1 MFWRSLFARRTNLYK
16 THVSLQVFNSKSVNL
31 RNYSACIS
39 STFRGRDGNQSYFTN
54 YPKLSSCFSLQR
66 HYCSKG
72 LLDGDVTGFQET
84 QREKELHKITQLFPN
99 PRVTLNEFTAKT
111 PDKVFEIHYK
121 QNMSAPKIGRKK
133 QKPQANGW
141 TCTYAFV
148 WPEKIKF
155 EATALSKRLAA
166 EKAAIQAIHYL
177 HLNNHIDNKGHPVYD
192 RDKIKELKDTIQE
205 PMRINVSQK
214 SMERID
220 RIWEDY
226 ESGIKDIYDRTFKDA
241 ANKMIATSPT
251 LTKDSTIDEDDGFT
265 ESETK
270 VCDDEV
276 DDILDQK
283 VHIHPVY
290 GKTVTP
296 PSETVLQRRERL
308 LVQKFQRY
316 DEELSPALPID
327 NYVDQIT
334 STLETS
340 RVAVIVGAAGCG
352 KSTRGPAAV
361 LRHLRSKADI
371 IVSEPRRVAARGLAE
386 RVAFEMGEEVGE
398 TIGYQVRLQA
408 RPPRPPAGGL
418 LYCTSGVL
426 LRRLQANPGLTGCT
440 HVFIDEAHERDVNTD
455 ITLLLLKRALE
466 LNPELHVIVMSAT
479 LDIGVFTKALELNPK
494 LHVIVMSATLDIGVF
509 TKYFDA
515 CPVIEVPGRA
525 YPVQVTYLDEIEKQF
540 NIILPATRENCQK
553 EDGRPYINCQ
563 EIVEVIKSVD
573 RTQPDGAML
582 VFLPGWAEI
591 QQTKQLLN
599 QTFSES
605 THSILPV
612 HSRLST
618 SDQVK
623 IFSKPPPGVRKIVLA
638 TNIAE
643 TSITINDVVYVID
656 AGAHKENRIKEGT
669 ATASLETVWVSLA
682 GAKQRQGRAGRV
694 QPGHCY
700 KLYTREKEAE
710 LTPHTT
716 PEILRVPLDQ
726 TVLDCKSYA
735 PEDKVEDFLSNLPE
749 PPTHKAIQFAVND
762 LIDLGALTPSEQMT
776 RVGHILS
783 SMPLAPRLGRA
794 LLHSAVAGNVLT
806 LANVLT
812 HCQDNQQ
819 LFSNSVERR
828 EAPRLGRALLHS
840 AVAGNVL
847 TLANVL
853 THCQDNQQLFS
864 NSVERREEIRE
875 FKSKYSDT
883 SDHAALHWI
892 QDEFEQRIEEGWSSV
907 DEWCGQHG
915 LRKERLRMV
924 KWSKY
929 GQTVEEEGWSSV
941 DEWCGQHGL
950 RKERLRMVK
959 YHAALHWIQDEF
971 EQRIEEEGWSGVDEW
986 CGQHGLR
993 KERLRMVKFCTK
1005 NWSDTSDH
1013 AALHWIQDEFEQRI
1027 EEGWSSVDEWC
1038 GQHGL
1043 RKERLRMVKSLSN
1056 LYLEHLLKCGILEP
1070 TIEPEELNRFSEID
1084 EITCGILLSGSNALL
1099 KTKRQVKTKG
1109 KLKTATEL
1117 FTSTGDRAHIGSES
1131 VNYHIAKRKP
1141 NTLLTYFGGLHSTE
1155 RRALVVYMT
1164 SIVPPH
1170 TALLFCMGDIKK
1182 EVLSEGDEE
1191 EAILSLPKHKLH
1203 VHMTSS
1209 QADHILKAREMLW
1222 NTFQYYINRD
1232 MKTLDYEENTRI
1244 SRFKVR
1250 LLKAIGRVLVEGHR
1264 EYVQGKK
1271 IEEFVDR

>member
-1 MFWRSLFARRTNLYK
+1 MFWRRLFAGKSNLYK

-31 RNYSACIS
+31 RNYSAYVS
-39 STFRGRDGNQSYFTN
+39 STFGGKTAGLSCFTN
-54 YPKLSSCFSLQR
+54 YTKLSSYFCLQR
-66 HYCSKG
+66 KYCSKG

-84 QREKELHKITQLFPN
+84 QHEKELHRINELFPN
-99 PRVTLNEFTAKT
+99 PRSTLNEFTAKT

-141 TCTYAFV
+141 TCTYAFI

-155 EATALSKRLAA
+155 EASALSKRLAA
-166 EKAAIQAIHYL
+166 EKAATQAIHYL
-177 HLNNHIDNKGHPVYD
+177 HINNRIDNKGHPVYD
-192 RDKIKELKDTIQE
+192 RDKIKELRDTIQE
-205 PMRINVSQK
+205 PIKINVSEK

-226 ESGIKDIYDRTFKDA
+226 ESGIKDIYERTFKEA
-241 ANKMIATSPT
+241 AHKMVTPLPA

-265 ESETK
+265 DTEAKISDE
-270 VCDDEV
+270 EV

-290 GKTVTP
+290 GKTVSQ

-316 DEELSPALPID
+316 DDELSPALPID
-327 NYVDQIT
+327 QYVEQIT

-361 LRHLRSKADI
+361 LRHLKSKADI

-408 RPPRPPAGGL
+408 KPPRPPAGGL

-455 ITLLLLKRALE
+455 VTLLLLKRALE
-466 LNPELHVIVMSAT
+466 LNPKLHVVVMSAT
-479 LDIGVFTKALELNPK
+479 LDIA
-494 LHVIVMSATLDIGVF
+494 VF
-509 TKYFDA
+509 TKYFAA

-525 YPVQVTYLDEIEKQF
+525 YPVQVTYLDDIEKQF
-540 NIILPATRENCQK
+540 NIRLPATMESCSK
-553 EDGRPYINCQ
+553 EDGRPHINCQ
-563 EIVEVIKSVD
+563 EIVQVIKSVD
-573 RTQPDGAML
+573 RTQPEGAML

-599 QTFSES
+599 QTFHES

-623 IFSKPPPGVRKIVLA
+623 IFSKPSPGVRKIVLA

-700 KLYTREKEAE
+700 KLYTKEKESE
-710 LTPHTT
+710 LLPHTT
-716 PEILRVPLDQ
+716 PEILRVPLEQ

-735 PEDKVEDFLSNLPE
+735 PGDKVESFLSQLPE
-749 PPTHKAIQFAVND
+749 PPTRKAVQFAVND
-762 LIDLGALTPSEQMT
+762 LIDLGALTPSEQLT
-776 RVGHILS
+776 RVGRILS

-806 LANVLT
+806 MANVLT

-819 LFSNSVERR
+819 LFN
-828 EAPRLGRALLHS
+828 
-840 AVAGNVL
+840 
-847 TLANVL
+847 
-853 THCQDNQQLFS
+853 
-864 NSVERREEIRE
+864 NSVERREEIRR

-892 QDEFEQRIEEGWSSV
+892 QEEFEQKI
-907 DEWCGQHG
+907 
-915 LRKERLRMV
+915 
-924 KWSKY
+924 
-929 GQTVEEEGWSSV
+929 
-941 DEWCGQHGL
+941 
-950 RKERLRMVK
+950 
-959 YHAALHWIQDEF
+959 A
-971 EQRIEEEGWSGVDEW
+971 EEGWSGVDDW
-986 CGQHGLR
+986 CSQ
-993 KERLRMVKFCTK
+993 
-1005 NWSDTSDH
+1005 N
-1013 AALHWIQDEFEQRI
+1013 
-1027 EEGWSSVDEWC
+1027 
-1038 GQHGL
+1038 GL

-1056 LYLEHLLKCGILEP
+1056 LYLENLLKCGILAP

-1084 EITCGILLSGSNALL
+1084 EITTGILLSGSNALL

-1109 KLKTATEL
+1109 KLKTSTEL

-1131 VNYHIAKRKP
+1131 VNYNISKRKT
-1141 NTLLTYFGGLHSTE
+1141 NSLLTYFGGLHSTE

-1164 SIVPPH
+1164 SVVPPH
-1170 TALLFCMGDIKK
+1170 TALLFCMGDIKR
-1182 EVLSEGDEE
+1182 EELSEGDD
-1191 EAILSLPKHKLH
+1191 EAILMLPKHKLH

-1222 NTFQYYINRD
+1222 NTFQYYIDRD
-1232 MKTLDYEENTRI
+1232 LKTLNYDENTRI

-1250 LLKAIGRVLVEGHR
+1250 LLKSIGRVLVEGHR
-1264 EYVQGKK
+1264 EYVQGKR